1 MRKFMLLGAVYFSL
15 LVSCESEVNEIGL
28 SCEDHADHIYVL
40 EKDLAESGYQ
50 DEKIR
55 LLLVSYA
62 NYANKCVGDTLVPEF
77 LFRRAD
83 VLRGQGKIRQA
94 IKEFKG
100 IHDGY
105 PNFDKKSTCAFLTA
119 FLYETEL
126 NDDEMAKKL
135 YLQVV
140 ELYPDS
146 HEAEVAS
153 IALQFLGET
162 PEELMNRLQKNE

>member
-1 MRKFMLLGAVYFSL
+1 MRNCLLLVVACFAL
-15 LVSCESEVNEIGL
+15 LVSCESEVNEMDL
-28 SCEDHADHIYVL
+28 SCEDHAEHIYAL
-40 EKDLAESGYQ
+40 EKDLAESGYPE
-50 DEKIR
+50 EKIR
-55 LLLVSYA
+55 VLLVSYA
-62 NYANKCVGDTLVPEF
+62 NYANKCAGDTLVPEF

-105 PNFDKKSTCAFLTA
+105 PNFDKKATCAFLTA

-126 NDDEMAKKL
+126 NDDEMAEKL

-153 IALQFLGET
+153 IALQFIGET
-162 PEELMNRLQKNE
+162 PEELLNRLQKNE

>member
-1 MRKFMLLGAVYFSL
+1 MCLPYCL
-15 LVSCESEVNEIGL
+15 
-28 SCEDHADHIYVL
+28 
-40 EKDLAESGYQ
+40 
-50 DEKIR
+50 
-55 LLLVSYA
+55 
-62 NYANKCVGDTLVPEF
+62 
-77 LFRRAD
+77 
-83 VLRGQGKIRQA
+83 
-94 IKEFKG
+94 
-100 IHDGY
+100 
-105 PNFDKKSTCAFLTA
+105 
-119 FLYETEL
+119 LYETEL

>member
-1 MRKFMLLGAVYFSL
+1 MRNCLLLVVACFAL
-15 LVSCESEVNEIGL
+15 LVSCESEVNEMDL
-28 SCEDHADHIYVL
+28 SCEDHAEHIYAL
-40 EKDLAESGYQ
+40 EKDLAESGYPE
-50 DEKIR
+50 EKIR
-55 LLLVSYA
+55 VLLVSYA
-62 NYANKCVGDTLVPEF
+62 IYANKCAGDPLVPEF

-105 PNFDKKSTCAFLTA
+105 PNFDKKATCAFLTA

-126 NDDEMAKKL
+126 NDDEMAEKL

-162 PEELMNRLQKNE
+162 PEELLNRLQKNE